1 LEAPKA
7 YVRYTALF
15 ASALDRGKY
24 ITGCRLAL
32 FRFWGLEAMSDP
44 ASCGGT
50 AIYTGAGLKSA
61 LPLPGSGLHGHD

>member
-7 YVRYTALF
+7 YARYTALF

-24 ITGCRLAL
+24 ITSCRAAL
-32 FRFWGLEAMSDP
+32 FRFWGLEVMSDP
-44 ASCGGT
+44 ASYGGT

-61 LPLPGSGLHGHD
+61 LRLAVIGLQGRD